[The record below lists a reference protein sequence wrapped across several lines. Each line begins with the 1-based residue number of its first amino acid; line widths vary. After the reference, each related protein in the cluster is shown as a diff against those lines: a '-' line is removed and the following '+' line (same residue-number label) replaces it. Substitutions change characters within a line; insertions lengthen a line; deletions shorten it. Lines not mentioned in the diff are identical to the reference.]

1 MSWIRSAMSRA
12 VEAGGSVQLSSA
24 VRSYKDTVVHK
35 AGQAVAGGAKIFQD
49 RIGVRNFQSYKL
61 AVKRLEEVSVTCRG
75 IERVQLLR
83 RWLVALKEI
92 ERLDGALKTEHLDLS
107 IESNDS
113 PTKPTL
119 ILYYDHD
126 LGGEPMNFRDVFL
139 HSQALEG
146 ITLSLILEKPND
158 EEISLLLEIFG
169 LCLMGGKEA
178 HNATVNNI
186 RDLAKT
192 FSNYD
197 DEVLAKREELLQH
210 AQEAIAGLKN
220 NAVLVRIDS
229 EVSSIH
235 HKLHGKQL
243 PLSYNKSSEVANEM
257 STESLQSPEEEVEQI
272 KLCSRLEELLLWK
285 KVLKI
290 RDSPIAHNQKVDK
303 LKVLSESLVSSASKA
318 EKRISDNRTQ
328 KEEALKFR
336 VTKSSEVSLLEKE
349 LVSEIE
355 ALERQKDKLEGELKK
370 VITSLTSAHGRLQNT
385 REERDQFDEAS
396 NQILQH
402 FKLKEDE
409 LSRAIASY
417 RAEAEVCDTFVQFLE
432 TSWAFQSSYAEH
444 KDKLVNEELKT
455 HEEYF
460 ANLAISLLSA
470 YKEELGASIPS
481 IRELV
486 ENFKLVEKL
495 NSGARLDAPASIQE
509 KTDVADPRRRLE
521 EQYQTIETKFL
532 TAFSVVE
539 NIKQRLPTQDN
550 KISRKSD
557 ARIKELLDALELIK
571 QEFESIERPKFEI
584 NTSLISVETP
594 SKVKASRIP
603 FLSPRQPPQ
612 DKPEPLGRKSLD
624 AEEQLSKLKLELEL
638 EDHGLD
644 NSMDGIC
651 DWEFD
656 DKIEKE
662 SRKSVQESNKI

>member
-12 VEAGGSVQLSSA
+12 VEAGGSGQLSSA

-35 AGQAVAGGAKIFQD
+35 AGQAVAGGAKLFQD
-49 RIGVRNFQSYKL
+49 RVGARNFQSYKL

-92 ERLDGALKTEHLDLS
+92 ERLNEALKTEHLDLS

-113 PTKPTL
+113 PPKPTVM
-119 ILYYDHD
+119 LYYDHD

-146 ITLSLILEKPND
+146 ITLSLILEEPND
-158 EEISLLLEIFG
+158 EEISLLLEVFG

-186 RDLAKT
+186 RDLAKA
-192 FSNYD
+192 FSNYN

-210 AQEAIAGLKN
+210 AQEAIAGLKK

-229 EVSSIH
+229 EVSTIH
-235 HKLHGKQL
+235 HKLHGNQL
-243 PLSYNKSSEVANEM
+243 PLSSNKSSEAANEM
-257 STESLQSPEEEVEQI
+257 STESLLSRDDEVEQI
-272 KLCSRLEELLLWK
+272 KLCSRLEEFLLWK

-336 VTKSSEVSLLEKE
+336 VTKTSEVSLLEKE

-370 VITSLTSAHGRLQNT
+370 VITALTSAHGRLQNT
-385 REERDQFDEAS
+385 REERYQFDEAS

-417 RAEAEVCDTFVQFLE
+417 RAEAEVCDTFIQFLE
-432 TSWAFQSSYAEH
+432 TSWAFQSSYSEQ
-444 KDKLVNEELKT
+444 KDKLVNEELER

-460 ANLAISLLSA
+460 TNLAISLLSA
-470 YKEELGASIPS
+470 YKEELGPSIVS

-495 NSGARLDAPASIQE
+495 NWLDAPASQQE
-509 KTDVADPRRRLE
+509 NTDVANPRRRLE

-532 TAFSVVE
+532 TIFSVVE
-539 NIKQRLPTQDN
+539 NIKQQLPTRDN
-550 KISRKSD
+550 EISRK
-557 ARIKELLDALELIK
+557 
-571 QEFESIERPKFEI
+571 
-584 NTSLISVETP
+584 
-594 SKVKASRIP
+594 
-603 FLSPRQPPQ
+603 
-612 DKPEPLGRKSLD
+612 
-624 AEEQLSKLKLELEL
+624 
-638 EDHGLD
+638 
-644 NSMDGIC
+644 
-651 DWEFD
+651 
-656 DKIEKE
+656 
-662 SRKSVQESNKI
+662 

>member
-370 VITSLTSAHGRLQNT
+370 NT